1 MLEENIN
8 GKFPTV
14 RWKLF
19 DRQINGGII
28 DTCVC
33 MIPCESG
40 LVSYECANTAAQV
53 NADIE
58 IVNVL
63 SKAYDLSVPLF
74 VDNSE
79 RVNQL
84 ADTDS
89 QLITLSVSND
99 QQLKIMEG

>member
-1 MLEENIN
+1 MQERCTALEENIN

-63 SKAYDLSVPLF
+63 SKACRSLWTILSASTSLRTPIRSSSPF
-74 VDNSE
+74 PFPTIN
-79 RVNQL
+79 N
-84 ADTDS
+84 
-89 QLITLSVSND
+89 
-99 QQLKIMEG
+99 